1 MVDKNVIAPRIE
13 AIERH
18 LDRISIHA
26 KKTRREF
33 LADPD
38 AQDISEYNL
47 FQIVNHLIDII
58 QHIVV
63 DEKLGFPDSAYDAVE
78 ILLAKDILSEKES
91 EVLKRMIGFWNI
103 IGHDYIAVN
112 KEVVFDI
119 LTNGRKDIKSI
130 LSSLTTGFL
139 E

>member
-1 MVDKNVIAPRIE
+1 MVDKNVIASRIE

-91 EVLKRMIGFWNI
+91 EVLKRMIGFRNI

-119 LTNGRKDIKSI
+119 LTNGQKDIKSI

>member
-91 EVLKRMIGFWNI
+91 EVLKRMIGFRNI

-139 E
+139 

>member
-1 MVDKNVIAPRIE
+1 MVDKNVIASRIE

-18 LDRISIHA
+18 LDRVGIHA
-26 KKTRREF
+26 KKTRQEF

-63 DEKLGFPDSAYDAVE
+63 DEKLGFPESAYDAVE

-91 EVLKRMIGFWNI
+91 EVLKRMIGFRNI

-139 E
+139 